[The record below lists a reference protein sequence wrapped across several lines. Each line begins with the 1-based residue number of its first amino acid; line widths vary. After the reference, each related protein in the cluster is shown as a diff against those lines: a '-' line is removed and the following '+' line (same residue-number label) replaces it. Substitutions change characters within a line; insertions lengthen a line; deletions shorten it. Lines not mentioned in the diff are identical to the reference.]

1 MRKIALT
8 ILLFVWAV
16 MGALADGINI
26 THGPYLQNVGETEAT
41 FVWVANKPSI
51 GWVEL
56 APDDGTNYYAVERP
70 KYFDTTN
77 GVKNTSTLHSVKV
90 KGLKPGTNYRYRVYV
105 TEVLSHKS
113 WIVSYGRTDAID
125 VFYGQPPMFR
135 TNDTKKAETSF
146 AVVNDIHARA
156 GDITKLM
163 NVANYKQKDMVIFN
177 GDMLS
182 NLTSEEQIFTG
193 FMDESIKLFAKEK
206 PLYYVRGNHETRGEY
221 ATMCQ
226 KYFSPKE
233 PHLYYMFSQGPVCF
247 IMLDTGED
255 KPDTDLEYSGI
266 TDYDN
271 YRNEQAEWLAQV
283 VKSEE
288 YRRAKWH
295 VVVGHI
301 PPRPVKDMWH
311 GQYEVLRKFV
321 PILNEAKVDVMLCG
335 HLHRHIINK
344 PDDEVKFPVVVNSLD
359 HVISGWTE
367 GQNLHLD
374 MYDTNGALVEKF
386 TVKAK

>member
-1 MRKIALT
+1 
-8 ILLFVWAV
+8 
-16 MGALADGINI
+16 
-26 THGPYLQNVGETEAT
+26 
-41 FVWVANKPSI
+41 
-51 GWVEL
+51 
-56 APDDGTNYYAVERP
+56 
-70 KYFDTTN
+70 
-77 GVKNTSTLHSVKV
+77 
-90 KGLKPGTNYRYRVYV
+90 
-105 TEVLSHKS
+105 
-113 WIVSYGRTDAID
+113 
-125 VFYGQPPMFR
+125 
-135 TNDTKKAETSF
+135 
-146 AVVNDIHARA
+146 
-156 GDITKLM
+156 
-163 NVANYKQKDMVIFN
+163 
-177 GDMLS
+177 
-182 NLTSEEQIFTG
+182 
-193 FMDESIKLFAKEK
+193 
-206 PLYYVRGNHETRGEY
+206 
-221 ATMCQ
+221 
-226 KYFSPKE
+226 
-233 PHLYYMFSQGPVCF
+233 MFSQGPVCF

-359 HVISGWTE
+359 HVISGWTD

-374 MYDTNGALVEKF
+374 MYDTKGALVEKF